1 VYPIAY
7 SAAFEEEDR
16 NRLTVF
22 FRGLLVIPWLFVAAL
37 YGIAAYVAVI
47 IAWFALVITGRY
59 PQGLYDF
66 NTGFI
71 RSVTRINGFYYLLT
85 DAWPPFG
92 GDEDPDY
99 PIRTL
104 IGPPK
109 EEYSRAKVF
118 FRIFL
123 LIPVFILLYVMGLI
137 LGVVALIAWFVL
149 LFTARLPAGLYRPMR
164 IAAAYNT
171 KALAYYFLL
180 TEEFPPFWVDEEEE
194 APRFERSGPDP
205 SLRSGPAGLR

>member
-7 SAAFEEEDR
+7 SAAYEGEER

-22 FRGLLVIPWLFVAAL
+22 FRALLVIPWMFVAAL

-47 IAWFALVITGRY
+47 IAWFALVITGKY

-66 NTGFI
+66 NAGFV
-71 RSVTRINGFYYLLT
+71 RMATRINGFYYLLT
-85 DAWPPFG
+85 DAWPSFG
-92 GDEDPDY
+92 GGEDPDY
-99 PIRTL
+99 PVRTL

-118 FRIFL
+118 FRILL
-123 LIPVFILLYVMGLI
+123 LIPVFILLYVMGFI
-137 LGVVALIAWFVL
+137 LGVVSFIAWVVL
-149 LFTARLPAGLYRPMR
+149 LFTARLPAGLYKPMR
-164 IAAAYNT
+164 IAAAYNA

-180 TEEFPPFWVDEEEE
+180 TEEFPPFWVEEEEE
-194 APRFERSGPDP
+194 APRFERSSPDH
-205 SLRSGPAGLR
+205 SLQTGPAGL